1 MLAAIG
7 HMLPIAAALAVSSVP
22 ITAMVLIL
30 LSPNRQRSAVPFLLG
45 WVIGLALAVTLCAL
59 GAELVP
65 ASRAARRPDTVIG
78 VLEILIGAGLLIV
91 AFLTWRRGRR
101 AASRAANSAA
111 RSAATSSTTPSLPK
125 WLAEVGSLGGWA
137 AFGLA
142 LLLNFRPKGLLLAMA
157 AGLSLRAETLDVGE
171 SAILILV
178 YTAIAASTVVV
189 PIIATMI
196 APAKMTPRL
205 TETQDWLVR
214 NGSVVGSI
222 VLAVIATVVIGSGIA
237 RL

>member
-1 MLAAIG
+1 MLQAIG
-7 HMLPIAAALAVSSVP
+7 HILPIAAALAVSSVP

-30 LSPNRQRSAVPFLLG
+30 LSPNRRRSALPFMLG

-101 AASRAANSAA
+101 VARSAANS
-111 RSAATSSTTPSLPK
+111 SATSSTTPSLPK

-142 LLLNFRPKGLLLAMA
+142 LILNFRPKGLLLAMA

-171 SAILILV
+171 SAIVILV

-196 APAKMTPRL
+196 APDRMTPRL

-214 NGSVVGSI
+214 NGSAVGSI

>member
-1 MLAAIG
+1 MLQAIG
-7 HMLPIAAALAVSSVP
+7 HILPIAAALAVSSVP

-30 LSPNRQRSAVPFLLG
+30 LSPNRRRSAVPFMLG

-101 AASRAANSAA
+101 VA
-111 RSAATSSTTPSLPK
+111 RSAANSSATPSLPK

-171 SAILILV
+171 SAIVILV

-196 APAKMTPRL
+196 APDRMTPRL
-205 TETQDWLVR
+205 TETQHWLVR
-214 NGSVVGSI
+214 NGSAVGSI
-222 VLAVIATVVIGSGIA
+222 VLAVIATVIIGSGIA